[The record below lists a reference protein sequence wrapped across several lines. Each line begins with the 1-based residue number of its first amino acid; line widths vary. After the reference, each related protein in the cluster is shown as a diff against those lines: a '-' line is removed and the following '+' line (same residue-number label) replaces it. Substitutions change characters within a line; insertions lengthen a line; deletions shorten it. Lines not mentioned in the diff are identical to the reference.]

1 MWLLREF
8 ESRDFHM
15 KFLHSLEMF
24 AFNSCFLKNTIHVFL
39 DLVAYKAEVR
49 TEVMEGNGKYE
60 WPE

>member
-1 MWLLREF
+1 
-8 ESRDFHM
+8 M
-15 KFLHSLEMF
+15 KFLHSLKMF
-24 AFNSCFLKNTIHVFL
+24 AFNSCSLKNTIHVFL